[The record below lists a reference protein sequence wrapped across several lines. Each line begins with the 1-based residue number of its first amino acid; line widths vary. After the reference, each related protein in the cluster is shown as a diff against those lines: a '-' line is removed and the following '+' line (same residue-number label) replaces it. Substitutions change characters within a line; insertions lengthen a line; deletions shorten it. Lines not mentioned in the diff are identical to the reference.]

1 MAGTVFIFGLGYV
14 GRPLGHLLASRG
26 WQIRGTTRTPERL
39 ATDAAAG
46 WQVYR
51 FADDVPLTD
60 PEEALDGVDAVL
72 STITAIGGSDP
83 VLDAHGDVLSGFTG
97 WSGYVSA
104 TSVYPDRPDGFCYE
118 DTPTDPATKRGKARV
133 IAEARWQELL
143 GTELFRAA
151 GIYGPGRSPFD
162 SLRDGTARIIEHR
175 GQLFNR
181 IHVDDICRIII
192 AAMNRPRRGRIVNL
206 ADEKPAAQGDVVRHA
221 ADWAGRNLGPVDFIC
236 CIYATA
242 VFVDGEVLKRGFHE
256 MRAAGT
262 DYAVSVTPYAAP
274 IERALRVT
282 PKGRLAAVNL
292 EAMAKRS
299 QDIEETYHDAAQF
312 YWGSPQAFAATQA
325 ERIARAVPV
334 ILPRYRVQDIDTE
347 DDWMRAELMYRAL
360 FEV

>member
-39 ATDAAAG
+39 AADAAAG

-60 PEEALDGVDAVL
+60 PEEALHGVDAVL

-118 DTPTDPATKRGKARV
+118 DTPTDPATKRGRARV

-221 ADWAGRNLGPVDFIC
+221 AGLLGVAPPEPQSLDEADLSAMARSFYVSRRRVGSKVIGPELGVRLL
-236 CIYATA
+236 YP
-242 VFVDGEVLKRGFHE
+242 
-256 MRAAGT
+256 
-262 DYAVSVTPYAAP
+262 DYES
-274 IERALRVT
+274 
-282 PKGRLAAVNL
+282 GLAAIL
-292 EAMAKRS
+292 EA
-299 QDIEETYHDAAQF
+299 ETA
-312 YWGSPQAFAATQA
+312 G
-325 ERIARAVPV
+325 
-334 ILPRYRVQDIDTE
+334 
-347 DDWMRAELMYRAL
+347 
-360 FEV
+360 

>member
-39 ATDAAAG
+39 AADAAAG
-46 WQVYR
+46 WKVYR

-60 PEEALDGVDAVL
+60 PQEALDGVDAVL

-221 ADWAGRNLGPVDFIC
+221 AGLLGVSPPEPQSLEEADLSAMARSFYVSRRRVGSKVIGPELGVRLL
-236 CIYATA
+236 YP
-242 VFVDGEVLKRGFHE
+242 
-256 MRAAGT
+256 
-262 DYAVSVTPYAAP
+262 DYES
-274 IERALRVT
+274 
-282 PKGRLAAVNL
+282 GLAAIL
-292 EAMAKRS
+292 EA
-299 QDIEETYHDAAQF
+299 ETA
-312 YWGSPQAFAATQA
+312 G
-325 ERIARAVPV
+325 
-334 ILPRYRVQDIDTE
+334 
-347 DDWMRAELMYRAL
+347 
-360 FEV
+360 

>member
-39 ATDAAAG
+39 AADAAAG

-118 DTPTDPATKRGKARV
+118 DTPTDPATKRGRARV

-181 IHVDDICRIII
+181 IHVDDICRVII

-221 ADWAGRNLGPVDFIC
+221 AGLLGVSPPEPQSLEEADRSAMARSFYVSRRRVGSKVIGPELGVRLL
-236 CIYATA
+236 YP
-242 VFVDGEVLKRGFHE
+242 
-256 MRAAGT
+256 
-262 DYAVSVTPYAAP
+262 DYES
-274 IERALRVT
+274 
-282 PKGRLAAVNL
+282 GLAAIL
-292 EAMAKRS
+292 EA
-299 QDIEETYHDAAQF
+299 ETA
-312 YWGSPQAFAATQA
+312 G
-325 ERIARAVPV
+325 
-334 ILPRYRVQDIDTE
+334 
-347 DDWMRAELMYRAL
+347 
-360 FEV
+360 

>member
-39 ATDAAAG
+39 AADAAAG

-221 ADWAGRNLGPVDFIC
+221 AGLLGVSPPEPQSLEEADLSAMARSFYVSRRRVGSRVIGPELGVRLL
-236 CIYATA
+236 YP
-242 VFVDGEVLKRGFHE
+242 
-256 MRAAGT
+256 
-262 DYAVSVTPYAAP
+262 DYES
-274 IERALRVT
+274 
-282 PKGRLAAVNL
+282 GLAAIL
-292 EAMAKRS
+292 EA
-299 QDIEETYHDAAQF
+299 ETAD
-312 YWGSPQAFAATQA
+312 
-325 ERIARAVPV
+325 
-334 ILPRYRVQDIDTE
+334 
-347 DDWMRAELMYRAL
+347 
-360 FEV
+360 

>member
-26 WQIRGTTRTPERL
+26 WHIRGTTRTPERL
-39 ATDAAAG
+39 AAEVDAG

-60 PEEALDGVDAVL
+60 PEEALHGVDAVL

-133 IAEARWQELL
+133 IAEARWQALL

-181 IHVDDICRIII
+181 IHVDDICRVII

-221 ADWAGRNLGPVDFIC
+221 AGLLGVAPPEPQSLDEADLSAMARSFYVSRRRVGSKVIGPELGVRLL
-236 CIYATA
+236 YP
-242 VFVDGEVLKRGFHE
+242 
-256 MRAAGT
+256 
-262 DYAVSVTPYAAP
+262 DYES
-274 IERALRVT
+274 
-282 PKGRLAAVNL
+282 GLAAIL
-292 EAMAKRS
+292 EA
-299 QDIEETYHDAAQF
+299 ETA
-312 YWGSPQAFAATQA
+312 G
-325 ERIARAVPV
+325 
-334 ILPRYRVQDIDTE
+334 
-347 DDWMRAELMYRAL
+347 
-360 FEV
+360 

>member
-39 ATDAAAG
+39 AADAAAG

-60 PEEALDGVDAVL
+60 PDEALDGVDAVL

-221 ADWAGRNLGPVDFIC
+221 AGLLGVSPPEPQSLEEADLSAMARSFYVSRRRVGSKVIGPELGVRLL
-236 CIYATA
+236 YP
-242 VFVDGEVLKRGFHE
+242 
-256 MRAAGT
+256 
-262 DYAVSVTPYAAP
+262 DYES
-274 IERALRVT
+274 
-282 PKGRLAAVNL
+282 GLAAIL
-292 EAMAKRS
+292 EA
-299 QDIEETYHDAAQF
+299 ETA
-312 YWGSPQAFAATQA
+312 G
-325 ERIARAVPV
+325 
-334 ILPRYRVQDIDTE
+334 
-347 DDWMRAELMYRAL
+347 
-360 FEV
+360 

>member
-1 MAGTVFIFGLGYV
+1 MAGTIFIFGLGYV

-26 WQIRGTTRTPERL
+26 WHIRGTTRTPERL
-39 ATDAAAG
+39 AAEVDAG

-104 TSVYPDRPDGFCYE
+104 TSVYPDRPEGFCYE
-118 DTPTDPATKRGKARV
+118 DTPTDPATKRGRARV

-221 ADWAGRNLGPVDFIC
+221 AGLLGVSPPEPQSLEEADLSAMARSFYVSRRRVGSKVIGPELGVRLL
-236 CIYATA
+236 YP
-242 VFVDGEVLKRGFHE
+242 
-256 MRAAGT
+256 
-262 DYAVSVTPYAAP
+262 DYES
-274 IERALRVT
+274 
-282 PKGRLAAVNL
+282 GLAAIL
-292 EAMAKRS
+292 EA
-299 QDIEETYHDAAQF
+299 ETAN
-312 YWGSPQAFAATQA
+312 
-325 ERIARAVPV
+325 
-334 ILPRYRVQDIDTE
+334 
-347 DDWMRAELMYRAL
+347 
-360 FEV
+360 

>member
-39 ATDAAAG
+39 AADAAAG

-118 DTPTDPATKRGKARV
+118 DTPTDPATKRGRARV

-151 GIYGPGRSPFD
+151 GIYGPGRSPLD

-181 IHVDDICRIII
+181 IHVDDICRVII

-221 ADWAGRNLGPVDFIC
+221 AGLLGVRPPEPQSLDEADLSAMARSFYVSRRRVGSKVIGPELGVRLL
-236 CIYATA
+236 YP
-242 VFVDGEVLKRGFHE
+242 
-256 MRAAGT
+256 
-262 DYAVSVTPYAAP
+262 DYES
-274 IERALRVT
+274 
-282 PKGRLAAVNL
+282 GLAAIL
-292 EAMAKRS
+292 EA
-299 QDIEETYHDAAQF
+299 ETA
-312 YWGSPQAFAATQA
+312 G
-325 ERIARAVPV
+325 
-334 ILPRYRVQDIDTE
+334 
-347 DDWMRAELMYRAL
+347 
-360 FEV
+360 